1 MTTTKLKKTSWG
13 RRRFIKSE
21 ALPNLSSWSNWGD
34 ANEALRQRI
43 LSDSTY
49 QMIGQKMILS
59 LDVKTE
65 VGNTLIEVLGIPRQ
79 DLAFLDMEPTS
90 VLVYELE
97 ESPFDVDFLTVKKR
111 AMEIM
116 KGISYNLED
125 NFHIVAEGEKLGLH
139 FFLQKDYIQ
148 S

>member
-21 ALPNLSSWSNWGD
+21 ALPNLSSWSHWAD
-34 ANEALRQRI
+34 AYEALRQRI

-49 QMIGQKMILS
+49 QLVGQKMILS

-79 DLAFLDMEPTS
+79 DLVFLDMEPTS
-90 VLVYELE
+90 ILVCELE

-116 KGISYNLED
+116 RGISYNLED